1 MKITKKIAIIFFTIL
16 CIVMLMPQ
24 KIDAVNINPTSVM
37 NGADKFI
44 TNAENRELFDK
55 DSEKDAVDQI
65 YFIMLSIGVVLAV
78 VVGIVL
84 GIQFITTGAAG
95 QAKVKEKLVVY
106 VVGAFVIFGAFGIW
120 RLVYNV
126 LNGLA

>member
-1 MKITKKIAIIFFTIL
+1 MRITKKIAIIVFTIF
-16 CIVMLMPQ
+16 CVVMLMPQ
-24 KIDAVNINPTSVM
+24 KIDAVNVNPTSIM

-44 TNAENRELFDK
+44 ENAENRELFDK

-84 GIQFITTGAAG
+84 GIQFVTTGASG

-106 VVGAFVIFGAFGIW
+106 VVGVFVVFGAFGIW
-120 RLVYNV
+120 RLVYNA
-126 LNGLA
+126 LNSLA